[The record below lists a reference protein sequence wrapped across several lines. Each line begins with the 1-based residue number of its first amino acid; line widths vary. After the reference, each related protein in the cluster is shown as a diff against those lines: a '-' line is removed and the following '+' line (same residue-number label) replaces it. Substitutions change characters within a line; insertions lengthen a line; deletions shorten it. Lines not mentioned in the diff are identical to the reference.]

1 MKKDL
6 LPIGSV
12 VLLEGGTKTLM
23 ITGYKM
29 KEKPE
34 DTKVYDYVACPFPE
48 GFMEQI
54 YSLFDGSQIKDV
66 LFVGYQNDEFDNYD
80 PITISNGFGTSL
92 DGHVGNVKLPLN
104 SRRGRKPKAPTKPMS
119 KSEMLSK
126 YGVQQL
132 SDIGEDVEG
141 DFYDE
146 R

>member
-66 LFVGYQNDEFDNYD
+66 LFVGYQNDEFDSYD